1 MERRGRGLL
10 PLSRQVESGIHLR
23 LHRASGPSFSFD
35 FATSSTIW
43 FGIRTFTSIRF
54 VTNQPRDS
62 VLRRN
67 LYLAFV
73 WSSSHEKAEGF
84 SNNLKEVFRL
94 VHHVL
99 PSEAQHAV
107 TIEDE

>member
-10 PLSRQVESGIHLR
+10 PLSCKIAVALCTTS
-23 LHRASGPSFSFD
+23 PSS
-35 FATSSTIW
+35 W
-43 FGIRTFTSIRF
+43 LNVRTFTSVRF

-67 LYLAFV
+67 LYLAIV
-73 WSSSHEKAEGF
+73 WSSSHEKAEGL
-84 SNNLKEVFRL
+84 SNNLEEVFRL

-99 PSEAQHAV
+99 PSETQHAV
-107 TIEDE
+107 AIEDE